1 MRQDGIALVA
11 ALWLTVM
18 LTVIA
23 SGFAFS
29 MHSEALSARNA
40 LSVAQARA
48 AADGAVERVA
58 FELGRPRTS
67 QDVWMPDGQVR
78 TWKDGDATITATAT
92 DEASRIDLNAAPEP
106 LLKGMLQNIGE
117 LDAASAQA
125 LAEKILDWRD
135 PDDLVRPNGAE
146 ANEYAAAGRTYGPAN
161 GPFNTVGEVQRV
173 LTMTPGLAA
182 RLADVL
188 TVYSRQ
194 PGINLATAPRE
205 VLLAIPGTTPEQ
217 IDQFIA
223 QRADAIANKLAIPLL
238 PQAQPFSS
246 SAAPVW
252 RIRAEA
258 ALPDGVTFVRDAVLR
273 PSSDP
278 QRPVIA
284 LLWQEGTRLGAP
296 ATAAAATAAPDQY
309 GTGRR

>member
-1 MRQDGIALVA
+1 MREDGIALVA

-58 FELGRPRTS
+58 FELGRPHTTA
-67 QDVWMPDGQVR
+67 DVWLPDGQVR
-78 TWKDGDATITATAT
+78 TWKDGDMTITVAAV
-92 DEASRIDLNAAPEP
+92 DEAARIDLNTAPEQ
-106 LLKGMLQNIGE
+106 LLNGLLQGVGG

-125 LAEKILDWRD
+125 LAEKIEDWRD
-135 PDDLVRPNGAE
+135 VDDLVRPNGAE
-146 ANEYAAAGRTYGPAN
+146 ANEYAAAGKTYGPAN
-161 GPFNTVGEVQRV
+161 GPFNTVGELQRV

-182 RLADVL
+182 RLAETL
-188 TVYSRQ
+188 TVYSHQ
-194 PGINLATAPRE
+194 GGINLVTASRD

-217 IDQFIA
+217 IDAFIA
-223 QRADAIANKLAIPLL
+223 QRTDAVANKLPIPLL
-238 PQAQPFSS
+238 PQAQGLSS
-246 SAAPVW
+246 GAAPVW

-273 PSSDP
+273 PSSEP
-278 QRPVIA
+278 LRPVIA
-284 LLWQEGTRLGAP
+284 LLWQEGARQSAP
-296 ATAAAATAAPDQY
+296 VEAGATAAPDQN
-309 GTGRR
+309 GTGKR

>member
-1 MRQDGIALVA
+1 MREDGIALVA

-48 AADGAVERVA
+48 TADGAVERVA
-58 FELGRPRTS
+58 FELGRPRAS
-67 QDVWMPDGQVR
+67 PDVWMPDGQVR
-78 TWKDGDATITATAT
+78 TWKDGDTTITVTAI
-92 DEASRIDLNAAPEP
+92 DEAARIDLNTATEP
-106 LLKGMLQNIGE
+106 LLKGLLQNVGGI
-117 LDAASAQA
+117 DDASAQA
-125 LAEKILDWRD
+125 LAEKIEDWRD
-135 PDDLVRPNGAE
+135 PDDLTRPNGAE
-146 ANEYAAAGRTYGPAN
+146 ANEYAAAGKKYVPAN
-161 GPFNTVGEVQRV
+161 GPFTTVGELQRV

-182 RLADVL
+182 RLADSL

-194 PGINLATAPRE
+194 PGINLATASRE

-217 IDQFIA
+217 IDMFIA
-223 QRADAIANKLAIPLL
+223 QRADAIANKLPIPLL
-238 PQAQPFSS
+238 PQAQAFS
-246 SAAPVW
+246 SAAVPVW

-284 LLWQEGTRLGAP
+284 LLWQEGARLPAP
-296 ATAAAATAAPDQY
+296 ASDAGANAAPDQY
-309 GTGRR
+309 GTGKR

>member
-1 MRQDGIALVA
+1 MREDGIALVA

-48 AADGAVERVA
+48 TADGAIERVA

-67 QDVWMPDGQVR
+67 PDVWMPDGQVH
-78 TWKDGDATITATAT
+78 TWTDGAATITATAV
-92 DEASRIDLNAAPEP
+92 DEAARIDINMATEP
-106 LLKGMLQNIGE
+106 LLKGLLQNIGE
-117 LDAASAQA
+117 QDASAAQA
-125 LAEKILDWRD
+125 MAEKIEDWRD

-146 ANEYAAAGRTYGPAN
+146 INEYAAAGKKYVPAN
-161 GPFNTVGEVQRV
+161 GPFTTVGELQRV
-173 LTMTPGLAA
+173 LTMTPGLVA
-182 RLADVL
+182 RLADSL

-194 PGINLATAPRE
+194 PGVNLATAPRD
-205 VLLAIPGTTPEQ
+205 VLLCIPGTTPEQ
-217 IDQFIA
+217 IDMFITE
-223 QRADAIANKLAIPLL
+223 RADAIANKLPIPLL
-238 PQAQPFSS
+238 PQAQGLS
-246 SAAPVW
+246 SAAVPIW

-258 ALPDGVTFVRDAVLR
+258 ALPDGVTFVREAVLR

-278 QRPVIA
+278 QRPLIA
-284 LLWQEGTRLGAP
+284 LLWQEGARLPAP
-296 ATAAAATAAPDQY
+296 AGTAESTAAPDQY
-309 GTGRR
+309 GTGKR